1 HDADDG
7 SRADNDAKHRQKS
20 AEPMR
25 IHRAKRHREGLV
37 EPIPHRCKEP
47 GPCRWLFHR
56 HGRCGSLGL
65 AVSRIRDDFAIANF
79 NDALRAGS
87 DLPVMRDDDDGA
99 SFAVELLKNAEDFF
113 SAMTVKRAGWF
124 VGKDDVRIVDQRAG
138 DGNALLLSAGQ
149 LARAMMRALA
159 HAEPLQD
166 QPGFLTPRFLFLP
179 RINGRDFDIAHRIQ
193 FAQKMVSLENETE
206 MLAPQLRELS
216 GFKL

>member
-1 HDADDG
+1 IKRCYLRRFQVAKSPARADVERIGAKVADPLQNLLLRALPERYDADDG

-37 EPIPHRCKEP
+37 EPIPHPGKEP

-56 HGRCGSLGL
+56 HGRCGPLGF

-149 LARAMMRALA
+149 L
-159 HAEPLQD
+159 
-166 QPGFLTPRFLFLP
+166 
-179 RINGRDFDIAHRIQ
+179 
-193 FAQKMVSLENETE
+193 
-206 MLAPQLRELS
+206 
-216 GFKL
+216 